1 MQTHDF
7 CAVIDLSRV
16 LRHTVVCSRCGVIE
30 KYTTKELM
38 KTELSWECE
47 LCAQSQDRRDL
58 YVLGVGVTDDDDE
71 VDDDW
76 FECGIDV
83 DEEDEEETDMFD

>member
-1 MQTHDF
+1 
-7 CAVIDLSRV
+7 
-16 LRHTVVCSRCGVIE
+16 
-30 KYTTKELM
+30 
-38 KTELSWECE
+38 
-47 LCAQSQDRRDL
+47 
-58 YVLGVGVTDDDDE
+58 VLGVGVTDDDDE